1 MSINGL
7 NSNQI
12 LTLMQLESGKTY
24 TFVGTTGNYS
34 DYMCITAGMFEVPA
48 VPVTSY
54 RLEVTFKIP
63 RGTSLALS
71 LECNPQDY
79 GDDAFLCA
87 NDYNSNGHYYQQI
100 WAENF
105 STSTNVF
112 SLGPN
117 STLGFIKMY
126 QTNAS
131 RLGTGLVDEVSEWKQ
146 NGTRAT
152 LHTAYM
158 ANSDVTVTDY
168 SRFLI
173 NNSSASTFTFDYN
186 LYLRAAYNIE
196 EYQNHMFWIFQDGDG
211 SYMNPHIR
219 YMYSF
224 KFANFRDT
232 NPQLHNGMGLLE
244 IKSDTT
250 TQDGSTLVRKV
261 TIQPLEG
268 VIGFLYY

>member
-24 TFVGTTGNYS
+24 TFVGATGNYS
-34 DYMCITAGMFEVPA
+34 DYMCVTAGMFEAPA
-48 VPVTSY
+48 VAVTSY

-63 RGTSLALS
+63 QGTTLALS
-71 LECNPQDY
+71 LDGNPQEY

-87 NDYNSNGHYYQQI
+87 YDYNSNGNYNQQI

-105 STSTNVF
+105 NTSTNVF

-117 STLGFIKMY
+117 STLGFIKMH
-126 QTNAS
+126 QTNVS
-131 RLGTGLVDEVSEWKQ
+131 RLGSGEVDEVSEWKK

-168 SRFLI
+168 SRFI
-173 NNSSASTFTFDYN
+173 TTSNSAETITLDYN
-186 LYLRAAYNIE
+186 LYLREAYNIE
-196 EYQNHMFWIFQDGDG
+196 EYQYHMFWIFRDGDG
-211 SYMNPHIR
+211 SYVNPHVR

-244 IKSDTT
+244 IRSDTT
-250 TQDGSTLVRKV
+250 TQNGNTLIRKV